1 MQLGPHTIRSAGHG
15 MSLKRLLCVVCT
27 IALAPAAVFGQDAQI
42 FLPGASGETAV
53 FDASNNLVV
62 VNRTVPPGFAD
73 LYMAYDGVYRNPVVV
88 VEGFDPLNSSL
99 PSDIYAQINPRGG
112 LDAIRAAGRSV
123 WIVNFGDGGGAIAA
137 NARLV
142 SSAISQ
148 AANYAGLSGA
158 QVDVLGISMG
168 GVVSRYALAYDEE
181 YAGPSDGLVRL
192 FVSGD
197 SPQQGA
203 NGNPGFQELVLF
215 QNDPATLPSVTSDAS
230 ISMLYTSVRSYST
243 NGCLLG
249 ALPSGS
255 NYVASSAA
263 HDWFYGRLN
272 DLNGGGYPL
281 KSRNVAVAN
290 GSWNPLP
297 YAVGSP
303 LFDCRTYATWPWRFQ
318 VCSERYY
325 ALAADVGAGS
335 LAGDYSPGNIR
346 EPSFELDQH
355 FVPCFIPTVSALDVR
370 GGVSMF
376 DRTLVQATS
385 QNHSAITQDTNDFLL
400 EEVLRTGWRINVR
413 SMPDGAT
420 ANINGRVVTGVY
432 DELVYVE
439 EPDRAWGIGVTGAA
453 GVSEGDVISVLG
465 PMATVA
471 GERRVLASEVNVL
484 AHGGQVP
491 APLAMRA
498 RNLGGG
504 AFGTHTPGVVGGTGC
519 NNVGLL
525 VRLTGRVTGV
535 ASDSS
540 FFCIDDGSGRT
551 DDSGWAGV
559 RVTLAGLEPGV
570 IVTPPKVG
578 EQVVITGVCSVYTGV
593 SGLQPQ
599 VRPRRQ
605 SDVVVL

>member
-1 MQLGPHTIRSAGHG
+1 
-15 MSLKRLLCVVCT
+15 MSTKRLLCMVCL
-27 IALAPAAVFGQDAQI
+27 IAFAPAAVVARDAQI
-42 FLPGASGETAV
+42 FLPGGSGETAV

-123 WIVNFGDGGGAIAA
+123 WIVNFCDGGGAIAA

-142 SSAISQ
+142 SSAVFQ
-148 AANYAGLSGA
+148 AANYGGLSGA

-181 YAGPSDGLVRL
+181 HAGPSDGLVRL

-203 NGNPGFQELVLF
+203 NGSPNFQELVLF

-243 NGCLLG
+243 NGCVLG
-249 ALPSGS
+249 ALPSS
-255 NYVASSAA
+255 ANYVSSTAA
-263 HDWFYGRLN
+263 HDWFYSRIN
-272 DLNGGGYPL
+272 SLNGGGYPR

-325 ALAADVGAGS
+325 ALAADVEAGS
-335 LAGDYSPGNIR
+335 LAGDFSPGNIR

-355 FVPCFIPTVSALDVR
+355 FVPCFIPTISALDVR
-370 GGVSMF
+370 GGASMF
-376 DRTLVQATS
+376 DRTLVQVTS

-400 EEVLRTGWRINVR
+400 EEVLGTGWRVNLR

-420 ANINGRVVTGVY
+420 ANLAGRVVTAVY
-432 DELVYVE
+432 DGVVYVE
-439 EPDRAWGIGVTGAA
+439 EPDRAWGIGVTGAT

-465 PMATVA
+465 PMATVD

-484 AHGGQVP
+484 EHGATIP
-491 APLAMRA
+491 KPLALRV
-498 RNLGGG
+498 NHLGGG
-504 AFGTHTPGVVGGTGC
+504 AFGAYTAGVSGGIGL

-525 VRLTGRVTGV
+525 VQVTGRVTG
-535 ASDSS
+535 AAPDGS
-540 FFCIDDGSGRT
+540 FFCVDDGSGRT

-570 IVTPPKVG
+570 GITPPTEG
-578 EQVVITGVCSVYTGV
+578 ERVVVTGV
-593 SGLQPQ
+593 SSLYQGSTGLLPQ

-605 SDVVVL
+605 SDVSEL